1 MLLNVIRQ
9 RLWQLF
15 LNAGNAEDHE
25 SKGKGKGGREAIRNR
40 NALERRQD
48 SEREGERE
56 REEIRRSRA
65 LQTKDLGNKLAAVWR
80 SKK

>member
-15 LNAGNAEDHE
+15 LNAGNVEDHE

-40 NALERRQD
+40 NALERRQ
-48 SEREGERE
+48 ERETGR
-56 REEIRRSRA
+56 EIRRSVA

>member
-15 LNAGNAEDHE
+15 LNAGNVEDHE
-25 SKGKGKGGREAIRNR
+25 SKGKGGREAIRNR
-40 NALERRQD
+40 NALERRQ
-48 SEREGERE
+48 EREEERGG
-56 REEIRRSRA
+56 EIRRSRA